1 MKTIVVNLREHEK
14 TPFLRGILTRSL
26 LDAGLDFDT
35 AFAIATKI
43 RNELGNTKEITSEK
57 LRARVSGLLRDR
69 GEIEVLEQYRVPS
82 AAPPRILVTSVVGTE
97 NAFSRGR
104 HARYLQSAGM
114 KTEKAE
120 YTTELIYAQLI
131 AAGIN
136 SISSLELGYLTYLCL
151 QQEVSED
158 AAVRYL
164 LWSEFQDSGRP
175 LILLIGGTVASGKS
189 TIATEIAHLLEI
201 VRIQSTDMLREVMR
215 VMIPKRLLP
224 VLHTSSFDAWK
235 TFPLEDSRNREW
247 DQLVA
252 EGYRAQAA
260 LLAVPCEAVL
270 QRAVE
275 EGVPIIMEGVHV
287 HPALLQ
293 RVPDDSDVIKV
304 YVMLAVLKSKKI
316 KSRLKGRGAD
326 VPRRNPERYLDNL
339 ESIWSLQ
346 SFLMSEADRFD
357 VPIIISEDKDKA
369 ILQITRQVNAEL
381 GKHFTGSAR
390 EVFGPV
396 VEKLEKAAEKRPW
409 HELVGMLR
417 YGSPLANETDIAAT
431 EAISRDK
438 CVLLIIDGLG
448 DVPIPGLDDKTPLEA
463 AGTPVLDRLA
473 GSGWY
478 GLVDPVGPG
487 KIPNT
492 HSGAGML
499 MGLLPEQARRLKRG
513 PVEAAGAGFELAPG
527 DIALRVNFATIEN
540 RDGAYMVT
548 DRRAGRISSGTAE
561 LTASLAGIDLGD
573 DVHARLVSTDQH
585 RCVLVLSGSGLSD
598 AISDTDPGD
607 SGMPAR
613 LGSCRPLKPQAEF
626 TAAKINFFIEEAHRI
641 LDRHPLNIARVRS
654 GKPAANGIITRSAG
668 SCFKIENL
676 LHHQGISAAVVSGC
690 NTVCGLGHLFGFDVI
705 EDARFTADVD
715 TDLPAKIAV
724 AGAAL
729 QGHDMVFVHVKA
741 PDICSHDRKPLAKR
755 DFLQRLDQA
764 LEPLLDAGV
773 VIAVGAD
780 HTTNS
785 NTGAHS
791 AEPVPAL
798 FCKDV
803 SNRGYTPVNFGE
815 TECRRGNL
823 KRQTS
828 HEFLLRVLRIMGYS
842 VE

>member
-1 MKTIVVNLREHEK
+1 MKTIVVNLKEHEK

-26 LDAGLDFDT
+26 LDAGLDFDA

-43 RNELGNTKEITSEK
+43 RNELGNTKEISSEK
-57 LRARVSGLLRDR
+57 LRARVSGLLKAR

-82 AAPPRILVTSVVGTE
+82 VAPPRILVTSANGPE

-114 KTEKAE
+114 KIEKAE

-131 AAGIN
+131 AAGIT

-158 AAVRYL
+158 AAARYL

-215 VMIPKRLLP
+215 VMIPQRLLP
-224 VLHTSSFDAWK
+224 ILHTSSFDAWK
-235 TFPLEDSRNREW
+235 TFPPEDNRDREW

-252 EGYRAQAA
+252 DGYRSQAA

-304 YVMLAVLKSKKI
+304 YVMLAVLTSKKI

-357 VPIIISEDKDKA
+357 VPIIISEDKEKA

-381 GKHFTGSAR
+381 GKHFKGSAR
-390 EVFGPV
+390 KVFGAV
-396 VEKLEKAAEKRPW
+396 VERLDKVAGNRPW
-409 HELVGMLR
+409 HEMVSMLR
-417 YGSPLANETDIAAT
+417 YGSPLANATDVTAT
-431 EAISRDK
+431 EPVAHDK
-438 CVLLIIDGLG
+438 CVMFIIDGLG
-448 DVPIPGLDDKTPLEA
+448 DLPIPGLNGKTPLEA
-463 AGTPVLDRLA
+463 AKTPVLDRLA
-473 GSGWY
+473 ASGWY
-478 GLVDPVGPG
+478 GLVDPIGPG

-492 HSGAGML
+492 HSGTGML
-499 MGLLPEQARRLKRG
+499 MGLLPEQAKRLKRG
-513 PVEAAGAGFELAPG
+513 PVEAAGAGFELAPR
-527 DIALRVNFATIEN
+527 DIAVRVNFATLEH
-540 RDGAYMVT
+540 RDGVLMVT
-548 DRRAGRISSGTAE
+548 DRRAGRIASGTAE

-573 DVHARLVSTDQH
+573 DVQARLVSTDH
-585 RCVLVLSGSGLSD
+585 YRCVLVLSGSGLSD

-607 SGMPAR
+607 IGMPAR
-613 LGSCRPLKPQAEF
+613 LESCRPLKPHAEF
-626 TAAKINFFIEEAHRI
+626 TASKMNLFIREAHKI
-641 LDRHPLNIARVRS
+641 LDGHPVNIARVAS

-668 SCFKIENL
+668 SGFKIENL
-676 LHHQGISAAVVSGC
+676 LHHIGMRAAVVSGC

-705 EDARFTADVD
+705 EDARFTADED

-724 AGAAL
+724 AVAAL
-729 QGHDMVFVHVKA
+729 ADHDMVFVHVKA
-741 PDICSHDRKPLAKR
+741 PDICSHDRRPSAKR
-755 DFLQRLDQA
+755 DFLQCLDLA
-764 LEPLLDAGV
+764 LKPLLSAGV
-773 VIAVGAD
+773 VIAIGAD

-798 FCKDV
+798 ICKDV
-803 SNRGYTPVNFGE
+803 SRSRHAPVNFGE
-815 TECRRGNL
+815 SACRRGNL

-828 HEFLLRVLRIMGYS
+828 NEFLLRVLRIMGRQ
-842 VE
+842 VV